1 MQRKQKQKKWRI
13 RNAAFRDAPAI
24 YRLIKQHPRE
34 VLPRSIS
41 DIVQNTDRFVV
52 AETDNGDL
60 VGTAS
65 WQILPELG
73 RVQDPAVEIKSVSV
87 APDFQG
93 KGVGAAL
100 IRAVIRKIKVHRPH
114 QLVVLTFSPD
124 YFRKFGFQ
132 EVPKE
137 QLMHKLYAGCVNCT
151 KYDSPFT
158 CPERAMVLPLRKPA
172 QTSD

>member
-1 MQRKQKQKKWRI
+1 MSLDIFSPGDKLREK
-13 RNAAFRDAPAI
+13 
-24 YRLIKQHPRE
+24 HPKE

-52 AETDNGDL
+52 AEAEDGAL
-60 VGTAS
+60 LGVAS

-73 RVQDPAVEIKSVSV
+73 RVQEPSVEIKSVSV
-87 APDFQG
+87 TPEAQG
-93 KGVGAAL
+93 LGVGTAL
-100 IRAVIRKIKVHRPH
+100 IRAVIRRVKVHKPH

-124 YFRKFGFQ
+124 YFRRFGFR

-137 QLMHKLYAGCVNCT
+137 KLMHKLYAGCVNCT

-158 CPERAMVLPLRKPA
+158 CPEKAMTLTLRRAKN
-172 QTSD
+172 QS

>member
-1 MQRKQKQKKWRI
+1 MKRQRKSRGWRI
-13 RNAAFRDAPAI
+13 RNATFRDAPAI
-24 YRLIKQHPRE
+24 YRVIKQHPRE

-52 AETDNGDL
+52 AEAADGAL
-60 VGTAS
+60 AGVAS

-73 RVQDPAVEIKSVSV
+73 RVQDPAVEIKSVAV

-93 KGVGAAL
+93 RGVGSAL
-100 IRAVIRKIKVHRPH
+100 IRAVIRRVKAHHPH

-124 YFRKFGFQ
+124 YFRRFGFC

-137 QLMHKLYAGCVNCT
+137 RLMHKLYAGCVNCT

-158 CPERAMVLPLRKPA
+158 CPEKAMSLVLREPA
-172 QTSD
+172 SPPA